1 MLATLESCGVAV
13 EVSDRLVRGLDYY
26 THTVFE
32 IVSPGLG
39 AQNAIVGGG
48 RYDQLIEELG
58 GPPTPAIGFAIGLD
72 RLIEILP
79 AATRERRAPEPVF
92 YAVAVGEVAPLEV
105 LRLAEEMR
113 AQGCTVMPELQ
124 SSSMRTALRRADKL
138 GVDYVALLGA
148 DELAKGEVTIKDFRS
163 GDQVALRRGAK
174 LAAELERW
182 RSEAATRPAA
192 P

>member
-1 MLATLESCGVAV
+1 M
-13 EVSDRLVRGLDYY
+13 
-26 THTVFE
+26 
-32 IVSPGLG
+32 
-39 AQNAIVGGG
+39 
-48 RYDQLIEELG
+48 
-58 GPPTPAIGFAIGLD
+58 
-72 RLIEILP
+72 
-79 AATRERRAPEPVF
+79 F

-113 AQGCTVMPELQ
+113 AQGCRRHARAQ

-163 GDQVALRRGAK
+163 GDQVALRRGAQPGSR
-174 LAAELERW
+174 AR
-182 RSEAATRPAA
+182 TMA